1 MRVLAKTQKRHVA
14 PHTGAWI
21 EMKLDTSVSRPAEVA
36 PHTGAWIEILKLTP
50 SSQSSPVAPH
60 TGAWIEI
67 IPQIAVLAGI
77 PESHPTR
84 VRGLKYLPTF
94 KGVKGYT
101 VAPHTG
107 AWIEIVWITP
117 ESVVYPSRTPR
128 GCVD

>member
-1 MRVLAKTQKRHVA
+1 MR
-14 PHTGAWI
+14 G
-21 EMKLDTSVSRPAEVA
+21 
-36 PHTGAWIEILKLTP
+36 LKCDGSDSAGKQL
-50 SSQSSPVAPH
+50 SSHPTRVRGLKSITRGNYWVDIFVAPH